1 MRSCTSCG
9 KRMKW
14 SSFKTEVCPDCTKY
28 WEGFFAEENAMCEAS
43 LMASASPVNPE
54 LDDLDLDRLL
64 ASVRLSDREDDTDVF
79 SQVWV
84 ANG

>member
-1 MRSCTSCG
+1 MRSCKTCG

-14 SSFKTEVCPDCTKY
+14 SSFGTEVCSECTKR

-43 LMASASPVNPE
+43 LKASVSPGEQE

-64 ASVRLSDREDDTDVF
+64 A
-79 SQVWV
+79 
-84 ANG
+84 